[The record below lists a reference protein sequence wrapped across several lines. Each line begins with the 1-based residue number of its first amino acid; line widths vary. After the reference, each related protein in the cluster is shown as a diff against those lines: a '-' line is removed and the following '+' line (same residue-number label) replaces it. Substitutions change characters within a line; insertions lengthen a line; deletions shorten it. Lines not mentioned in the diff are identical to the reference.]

1 MFLKLLNNIQKN
13 KNDLRKRQLL
23 SEGLKDNL
31 FHRNNLKYNL
41 ENLSLKNLK
50 SR

>member
-1 MFLKLLNNIQKN
+1 MTIAF
-13 KNDLRKRQLL
+13 R
-23 SEGLKDNL
+23 GLKDNL

-50 SR
+50 N